1 MSSDGLNGLHLLVV
15 EDDYLLASGLQEAL
29 ELEGATVVG
38 PCPDVLGALRAIA
51 QAPVL
56 DGALLDVNLGDETSF
71 AVVEA
76 LRGRGVPMLFL
87 TGYDDSALPAAYSA
101 IPRCRKPV
109 GLFDLVREL
118 SSLVVRAG

>member
-1 MSSDGLNGLHLLVV
+1 MRNAGLHGLHLLLV

-29 ELEGATVVG
+29 ELEGATIVG
-38 PCPDVLGALRAIA
+38 PYPDVQGALRGMA
-51 QAPVL
+51 QANTL

-76 LRGRGVPMLFL
+76 LRSRGVPILFL
-87 TGYDDSALPAAYSA
+87 TGYDDSALPAVYGD

-109 GLFDLVREL
+109 GLTELVREL
-118 SSLVVRAG
+118 NSHLARVG

>member
-1 MSSDGLNGLHLLVV
+1 MRDAGLRGLHLLLV

-29 ELEGATVVG
+29 ELEGATIVG
-38 PCPDVLGALRAIA
+38 PYPDVQGALRGIA

-56 DGALLDVNLGDETSF
+56 HGALLDVNLGDETSF

-87 TGYDDSALPAAYSA
+87 TGYDDSALPAIYGD

-109 GLFDLVREL
+109 GLAELVREL
-118 SSLVVRAG
+118 NSHLVRVG

>member
-1 MSSDGLNGLHLLVV
+1 MASNGLHGLRLLLV

-29 ELEGATVVG
+29 ELEGAHVVG
-38 PCPDVLGALRAIA
+38 PYPDVQGALRGIA
-51 QAPVL
+51 QAQAL

-76 LRGRGVPMLFL
+76 LRQRGVRMLFL
-87 TGYDDSALPAAYSA
+87 TGYDDAALPAAYRD

-109 GLFDLVREL
+109 GLGELIQELNSHLVRTT
-118 SSLVVRAG
+118 

>member
-1 MSSDGLNGLHLLVV
+1 MPTQGLDGLCLLVV

-29 ELEGATVVG
+29 ELEGATIIG
-38 PCPDVLGALRAIA
+38 PYPDVQGALRAIA
-51 QAPVL
+51 QVTVL
-56 DGALLDVNLGDETSF
+56 HGALLDVNLGDETSF

-87 TGYDDSALPAAYSA
+87 TGYDDSALPAHYVD

-109 GLFDLVREL
+109 GLAELVHEL
-118 SSLVVRAG
+118 NLHVVRAG

>member
-1 MSSDGLNGLHLLVV
+1 MRHAGLRGLHLLLV

-29 ELEGATVVG
+29 ELEGATIVG
-38 PCPDVLGALRAIA
+38 PYPDVQGALHGIS
-51 QAPVL
+51 QAGAL

-76 LRGRGVPMLFL
+76 LRSRGVPMLFL
-87 TGYDDSALPAAYSA
+87 TGYDDSALPAAYID

-109 GLFDLVREL
+109 GLAELVREL
-118 SSLVVRAG
+118 NSHVARVD